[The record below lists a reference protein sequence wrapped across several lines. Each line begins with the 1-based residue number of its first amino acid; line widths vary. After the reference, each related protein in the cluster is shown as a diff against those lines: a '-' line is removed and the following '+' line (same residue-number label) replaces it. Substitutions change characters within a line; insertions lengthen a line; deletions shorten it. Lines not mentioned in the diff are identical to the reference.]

1 MADYL
6 KEYGTFQQRR
16 TAIAEEYDRRIAETS
31 DEWSRKTL
39 EREKA
44 ATLQNIDIEAIK
56 QSIDWGSVFGDFGTL
71 FRDQL
76 EPTIEKLRA
85 ITRTEEFKNT
95 DIEDKQTL
103 YETSPGWNRPIRHG
117 TAISSPPS
125 ATI

>member
-95 DIEDKQTL
+95 DI
-103 YETSPGWNRPIRHG
+103 
-117 TAISSPPS
+117 
-125 ATI
+125 